1 MNNKIDRINHALE
14 KEISK
19 VLEFEVKNQHI
30 KFVTITAAKVTS
42 DLSYAKI
49 YFTVLNDSKKED
61 TLKNLNQA
69 SGFIRT
75 KLLDRIDIRH
85 MPKLEFIYDDSIEY
99 GKKIENKIKEIY
111 NKSESN

>member
-49 YFTVLNDSKKED
+49 YFTVLNDSKKDD

-99 GKKIENKIKEIY
+99 GKKIENKIKEIH